1 MSKAKWLE
9 DPEHLSQAME
19 LVPLMDQFIKQV
31 KAVVK
36 EKLTEDPDA
45 VPGFKLRKSGEVTAY
60 EAAKVAEIL
69 MSTNV
74 LTWNDF
80 LKACKFSEGP
90 MVKVW
95 ADKRGIKAS
104 EAKKDL
110 RERLEEVATKRPKS
124 PSIIKSNGK

>member
-36 EKLTEDPDA
+36 EKLIENPEA

-69 MSTNV
+69 MATNV
-74 LTWNDF
+74 LTWDDF
-80 LKACKFSEGP
+80 LKACRYSESP

-110 RERLEEVATKRPKS
+110 KERLKEVATTRPKS
-124 PSIIKSNGK
+124 PSIIKSHGK